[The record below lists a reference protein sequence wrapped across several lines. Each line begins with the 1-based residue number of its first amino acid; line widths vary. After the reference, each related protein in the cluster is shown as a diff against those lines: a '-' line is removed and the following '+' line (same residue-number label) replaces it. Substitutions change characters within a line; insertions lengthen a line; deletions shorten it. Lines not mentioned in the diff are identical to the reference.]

1 MLVLVLSQSEMFWLC
16 FIHLLITEV
25 DYILL
30 LVVCLDLV
38 ASLGLLLWIG
48 FRSLFEL
55 GIEVAHFDL
64 LVVSAQLFQ
73 KFIYALLGEAF
84 LSEINVA
91 RLLLP
96 INEVFLGM

>member
-1 MLVLVLSQSEMFWLC
+1 MFRFC
-16 FIHLLITEV
+16 FICLFITDV
-25 DYILL
+25 VYILL
-30 LVVCLDLV
+30 LIVCLHLIGPL
-38 ASLGLLLWIG
+38 ALLLRIG
-48 FRSLFEL
+48 FGFLFKL